1 MNRPTGGR
9 TRKEDYTTSVIR
21 VPDPVKSEVQGLIEK
36 FYKARQ
42 PDKLVTSISQSWQ
55 IPASLISELLNLSG
69 DEPDF
74 DWYCGTEQ
82 QYKQWWKTDG
92 KLQWEKEWRKNL
104 ERFLSLADRVNKC
117 LFQIDNTW
125 ALASPEDVSKA
136 IKRLHEYRLIY
147 LDQPA
152 TAATPLEAV
161 RWVVEA
167 SDLGWGIVIAFWE
180 KRWGILKA
188 LEVGVYPPINR
199 REYWLRNYAEQLGK
213 PEVNYWQWRQNPE
226 SREIAKELTQLL
238 ELPEP
243 SEDTRRVLERL
254 AEGKDPFHDPSPREG
269 EMFIGFDVFLTKG
282 ALGSCEPA
290 LKQRYRDAFRQW
302 HQTVLAQM
310 GRDALEGIYRV
321 CYGCDW
327 IVIESIFAP
336 PLTGAWWE
344 VLQISPNAT
353 LEEVKSAYRT
363 AAKIWHTDVNSSA
376 IAKARITAL
385 NKAWEEAKA
394 SFTRNKYKV

>member
-1 MNRPTGGR
+1 MNKPTGGR
-9 TRKEDYTTSVIR
+9 TKKEDYTTSVMR

-42 PDKLVTSISQSWQ
+42 PNKPVTGLSQYWQ
-55 IPASLISELLNLSG
+55 IPASLIPELLDLGGN
-69 DEPDF
+69 EPDF
-74 DWYCGTEQ
+74 ETYCGIEQ
-82 QYKQWWKTDG
+82 QYKKWWKKEGNT
-92 KLQWEKEWRKNL
+92 QWEKEWRKNL
-104 ERFLSLADRVNKC
+104 ERFFSLADQVNQC
-117 LFQIDNTW
+117 LFQVDNTW
-125 ALASPEDVSKA
+125 ALASPEDLSKA

-167 SDLGWGIVIAFWE
+167 SDLGWGIVNAFWE

-188 LEVGVYPPINR
+188 LEVGIYPPIDR
-199 REYWLRNYAEQLGK
+199 HEYWLRNYAEQLGK

-243 SEDTRRVLERL
+243 SEATRQVLERL
-254 AEGKDPFHDPSPREG
+254 AEGKDPFHDPRPREG

-282 ALGSCEPA
+282 ALGDCEPA
-290 LKQRYRDAFRQW
+290 VKQRYRDAFRQW

-327 IVIESIFAP
+327 TLIESIFAP

-385 NKAWEEAKA
+385 NKAYAEAKA
-394 SFTRNKYKV
+394 SFTSYRYKV